1 VTAGDPGQRRRIA
14 QHFPEI
20 TMKATDVAVI
30 GGGQAGLALS
40 RCLTDYS
47 LDHLVF
53 ERGDIAGRWET
64 RTWDSLRLL
73 TPNWL
78 NTLPGLPYDGEDP
91 DGFMACGEFAARL
104 RSYAAASAA
113 PMLTHTEVWSV
124 ERSCGDFLLDTST
137 GTWRARAVV
146 IATGHCD
153 KPVVPPMAL
162 RTALPAMHSSQYRS
176 PAALPAGKVLVV
188 GASAS
193 GVQIADELGRSG
205 REVILA
211 VGRHTRLPRT
221 WRGRDIHRWLQQT
234 GMLSQPTRELACP
247 EAAPREPTPQLA
259 GRPDRAD
266 VDLAS
271 LQARG
276 VRLAGRVV
284 GAEGDV
290 ISFADDLVANVEKAD
305 AKQCRVLEQ
314 IDAWAGVCPGSR
326 KPSLG
331 KVDLSGRPLRHLS
344 LKEAGIGAV
353 IWATGYRRDFNWLN
367 LPVHTPEGELSH
379 EDGITPM
386 PGLYA
391 LGFRLL
397 RKRDSHFI
405 GGVGTDAEAIAG
417 DISDFLQSRGRR
429 AA

>member
-1 VTAGDPGQRRRIA
+1 
-14 QHFPEI
+14 
-20 TMKATDVAVI
+20 MKATDVAVI

-40 RCLTDYS
+40 RCLTECS
-47 LDHLVF
+47 LDHVVF

-91 DGFMACGEFAARL
+91 DGFMVCGDFAARL
-104 RSYAAASAA
+104 RGYAAASAA
-113 PMLTHTEVWSV
+113 PVLTHTEVSSV
-124 ERSCGDFLLDTST
+124 GRTCGGFLLATST
-137 GTWRARAVV
+137 GPWRARSVV

-153 KPVVPPMAL
+153 VPFMPLMA
-162 RTALPAMHSSQYRS
+162 RRAALPPVHSSEYRS
-176 PAALPAGKVLVV
+176 PDALPPGKVLVI

-193 GVQIADELGRSG
+193 GVQIADELRRSG
-205 REVILA
+205 RAVILA
-211 VGRHTRLPRT
+211 VGRHMRLPRA

-234 GMLSQPTRELACP
+234 GMLSQPTSELVSLETAL
-247 EAAPREPTPQLA
+247 REPTPQLA

-276 VRLAGRVV
+276 VRLAGRVID
-284 GAEGDV
+284 AEGDV
-290 ISFADDLVANVEKAD
+290 VTFADDLASDVAKAD
-305 AKQCRVLEQ
+305 AKQRRVLEQ
-314 IDAWAGVCPGSR
+314 IDAWAGLPPGLPE
-326 KPSLG
+326 PSMPR
-331 KVDLSGRPLRHLS
+331 VDLSRPTPRRLS
-344 LKEAGIGAV
+344 LKEEGIGAM
-353 IWATGYRRDFNWLN
+353 IWATGYRRDFGWLK
-367 LPVHTPEGELSH
+367 LPVQTPEGELAH
-379 EDGITPM
+379 REGATPVR
-386 PGLYA
+386 GLYA

-405 GGVGTDAEAIAG
+405 GGVGSDAEAIAG
-417 DISDFLQSRGRR
+417 EISEFLRNQGRR